1 MNDVLPAAD
10 TRVVNAEPRAVNAE
24 ARVVDAETRV
34 VNAMTVDVEDW
45 FQVQA
50 FAHCIDRSSWDGRTR
65 RVEANVDRILDLF
78 DTARVKATFFTLGWI
93 AERHPA
99 MVRRI
104 VAAGHELASHGWEHI
119 RADTQDRATFR
130 ADVERTRLTLE
141 DIGGTPVVGYRAA
154 TFSIGARNQWA
165 FHVLE
170 EAGYAYSS
178 SINPIRHDLYGMP
191 DAPRTP
197 YRPEGGALWEMPMTT
212 VAALGR
218 NWPCAGGGF
227 FRLLPYALYR
237 HGLAAVNQREHMSG
251 IFYFHPWEVDPGQ
264 PRVAGCG
271 WKSRVRHYTNL
282 AHMQGKLERVLRDFA
297 WDRMDRVF
305 GDLML
310 DRLPLPLREAVGGRG
325 SCRVEPLPPTPSLK
339 GRGGQVASA

>member
-1 MNDVLPAAD
+1 VTQAQHAA
-10 TRVVNAEPRAVNAE
+10 AQP
-24 ARVVDAETRV
+24 V

-50 FAHCIDRSSWDGRTR
+50 FAHCIPRADWDGSAL
-65 RVEANVDRILDLF
+65 RVEANVDRILALF
-78 DTARVKATFFTLGWI
+78 DAAGARATFFTLGWI

-99 MVRRI
+99 LVRRI
-104 VAAGHELASHGWEHI
+104 VAGGHELASHGWEHI
-119 RADTQDRATFR
+119 RADTQDPAAFR

-141 DIGGTPVVGYRAA
+141 DIGGVPVVGYRAA

-165 FHVLE
+165 FQVLQ

-197 YRPEGGALWEMPMTT
+197 FKPEGGTLWEIPMTT
-212 VAALGR
+212 VAAFGR

-227 FRLLPYALYR
+227 FRLLPYQLYR
-237 HGLAAVNQREHMSG
+237 RGLAAVNRHEHLAG
-251 IFYFHPWEVDPGQ
+251 IFYFHPWEIDPGQ

-282 AHMQGKLERVLRDFA
+282 SRMQSKLERVLREFA

-305 GDLML
+305 GEL
-310 DRLPLPLREAVGGRG
+310 LPTSTSPASSYRRRPASTACLGGRREVVDAG
-325 SCRVEPLPPTPSLK
+325 LRRHDE
-339 GRGGQVASA
+339 RSA